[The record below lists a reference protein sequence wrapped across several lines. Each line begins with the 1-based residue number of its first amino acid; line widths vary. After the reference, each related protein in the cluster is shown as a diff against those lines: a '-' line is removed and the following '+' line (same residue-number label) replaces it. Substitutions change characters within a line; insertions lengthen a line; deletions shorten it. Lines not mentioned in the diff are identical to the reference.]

1 MLRERLISAV
11 ILIPLVVAGILYL
24 PAEWFAFVLGMIIM
38 GAAWEWSAL
47 IPLEGNNMRVA
58 YLVITAAALVQVWL
72 AGIQASAVSI
82 LLWVALAWWVCAMLW
97 ISRPGLGSGHL
108 LSGRIF
114 KALLGVLLLVSAW
127 SALLRLHARPETG
140 PQLVLFLMILI
151 WVADSGAYFAG
162 RKWGRRKLAPAVSP
176 GKTWEGVYGA
186 LIACSVF
193 AVASAFLLH
202 TTGARITAFVAV
214 CIVTILFSIVGDLQ
228 ESLLKRQVG
237 IKDSGSL
244 IPGHGGILDRIDSL
258 IAAGPVFLL
267 GLEWM
272 RL

>member
-1 MLRERLISAV
+1 M
-11 ILIPLVVAGILYL
+11 
-24 PAEWFAFVLGMIIM
+24 
-38 GAAWEWSAL
+38 
-47 IPLEGNNMRVA
+47 
-58 YLVITAAALVQVWL
+58 
-72 AGIQASAVSI
+72 
-82 LLWVALAWWVCAMLW
+82 
-97 ISRPGLGSGHL
+97 
-108 LSGRIF
+108 LSGRVF
-114 KALLGVLLLVSAW
+114 KSLLGILLLVSAW
-127 SALLRLHARPETG
+127 AALLRLHARPETG
-140 PQLVLFLMILI
+140 PKLVLFLMILI

-162 RKWGRRKLAPAVSP
+162 RKWGTSKLAPAVSP

-186 LIACSVF
+186 LIACTLF
-193 AVASAFLLH
+193 AVASALLLH

-237 IKDSGSL
+237 IKDSGRL

-272 RL
+272 KL